1 MSTTDLSATARRPAL
16 RLVASTLRP
25 RGSGEGAPEWR
36 RVAAAVLACT
46 RELGRHLMQQRWGRV
61 NEAMEERRELL
72 VLMQRMY
79 LDADGRRCLLSLE
92 QATHESEIAIDTM
105 TASLRR
111 AQRS

>member
-1 MSTTDLSATARRPAL
+1 MDISSTARRPAL
-16 RLVASTLRP
+16 RLVTSSLRP
-25 RGSGEGAPEWR
+25 TGTSEGAPEWR

-72 VLMQRMY
+72 VLMKRMY

-92 QATHESEIAIDTM
+92 QAAHESEIAIDTM
-105 TASLRR
+105 TADLRAAR
-111 AQRS
+111 R